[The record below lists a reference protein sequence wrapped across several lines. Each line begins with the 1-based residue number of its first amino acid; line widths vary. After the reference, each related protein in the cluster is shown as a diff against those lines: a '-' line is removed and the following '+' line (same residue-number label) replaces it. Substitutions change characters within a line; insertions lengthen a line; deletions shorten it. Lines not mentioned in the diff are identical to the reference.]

1 MGWRGSLPLHP
12 VPPSCAASRL
22 PSGACGPLPSP
33 IKRAHLL
40 SPLAPPPYKPVA
52 AVVGASFPSPTLR
65 SFLVRS
71 MAVPGF
77 AHDSL
82 PIFSSASDVAQK
94 QYEQFIIASRSME
107 ARSDEGRQD
116 LRREGPREHAPV
128 ELQC

>member
-52 AVVGASFPSPTLR
+52 AVV
-65 SFLVRS
+65 
-71 MAVPGF
+71 
-77 AHDSL
+77 
-82 PIFSSASDVAQK
+82 ASDVAQK

-128 ELQC
+128 ELQCKFLQNLPSPWTVGVSYE

>member
-52 AVVGASFPSPTLR
+52 AVV
-65 SFLVRS
+65 
-71 MAVPGF
+71 
-77 AHDSL
+77 
-82 PIFSSASDVAQK
+82 ASDVAQK